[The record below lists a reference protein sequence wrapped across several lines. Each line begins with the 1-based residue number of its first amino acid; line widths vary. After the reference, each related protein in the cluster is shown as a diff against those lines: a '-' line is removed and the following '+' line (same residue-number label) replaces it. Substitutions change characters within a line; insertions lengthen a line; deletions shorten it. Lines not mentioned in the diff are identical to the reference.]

1 MCGRRELV
9 ELGERV
15 AEDGV
20 RRHERSLQALAQA
33 VETRSPGATAVLSD
47 PTAPEVLRARALA
60 VASDV
65 LLRSP
70 RWPQAQ
76 SESDHIGDE
85 LERVLRDWQGQLV
98 AWGA

>member
-1 MCGRRELV
+1 MYGRQELA

-20 RRHERSLQALAQA
+20 RRHERTLQELALA
-33 VETRSPGATAVLSD
+33 VETRSPGAAAVLSD
-47 PTAPEVLRARALA
+47 TTAPEVLRARALA

-65 LLRSP
+65 LLSSRH
-70 RWPQAQ
+70 WPQEP